1 MSAKPIVSI
10 IAAVAENGVI
20 GADGAMPWRLSTD
33 MQRFKRL
40 TTGKPVVMGR
50 KTYESI
56 GKPLVDRL
64 NVVASRQ
71 ETFRPDGV
79 TVLPSLEEAVA
90 FAAANAGDS
99 GEIVI
104 IGGGQIYADA
114 MALADRLYITR
125 VAAAPAGDVH
135 FPAIDPSVWR
145 ESAREAVLAGER
157 DSAATVFT
165 IYDRVGAIG

>member
-33 MQRFKRL
+33 MKRFKRL

-64 NVVASRQ
+64 NVVVSRQ
-71 ETFRPDGV
+71 DSFRPDGV
-79 TVLPSLEEAVA
+79 AVRSSLAEALA
-90 FAAANAGDS
+90 LATDRAGEA
-99 GEIVI
+99 GEVVV
-104 IGGGQIYADA
+104 IGGGQVYADA
-114 MALADRLYITR
+114 MALADRLYITH
-125 VAAAPAGDVH
+125 VAVSPEGDVH

-145 ESAREAVLAGER
+145 ETVREEVPAGER
-157 DSAATVFT
+157 DSAPTVFA
-165 IYDRVGAIG
+165 IYERPGAAI